1 MAEFDPRA
9 IFDAL
14 DRHAVRYVLI
24 GGMAAILHGASHV
37 TTDVDVVPQEARE
50 NLERLSAV
58 LNEIHARIRVA
69 DEPDGVPF
77 DHSGESLARVRAW
90 TLQTDLGDLDI
101 TFEPSGTQGFEDLR
115 RGAIVMHLRSGD
127 VIVASLADVVRSKE
141 AADRPRDRAALP
153 GLRALLTAER
163 SNERT

>member
-14 DRHAVRYVLI
+14 DRHGVRYVLI

-37 TTDVDVVPQEARE
+37 TTDVDVVPQDARE
-50 NLERLSAV
+50 NLDRLGAV

-69 DEPDGVPF
+69 GEPGGVPF
-77 DHSGESLARVRAW
+77 DHSGASLARVRVW
-90 TLQTDLGDLDI
+90 NLQTDLGDLDI
-101 TFEPSGTQGFEDLR
+101 TFEPSGTHGFEDLR
-115 RGAIVMHLRSGD
+115 RGAVVMHLRSGD
-127 VIVASLADVVRSKE
+127 VPVASLADVVRSKE

-153 GLRALLTAER
+153 GLRALLTTQR